1 MTMAFEAFS
10 LHAAVIYKSEQPN
23 NKTNNNNNNKKNPKN
38 RTAKLLLGTLESSL
52 KALN

>member
-23 NKTNNNNNNKKNPKN
+23 NKTNNNNKKKKNPKKQN
-38 RTAKLLLGTLESSL
+38 SQATLGHPGI
-52 KALN
+52 